1 LTIIK
6 VKEAI
11 SANKIDTNND
21 LISGYKETLP
31 IISQDNS
38 NEVLKNLTPIYGEV
52 WIGKKDYNLYKI
64 ATSYEFSSGIDN
76 SVAYDLRLQFKNYDK
91 PIQIDIP
98 EKTYSPQDLLS

>member
-38 NEVLKNLTPIYGEV
+38 NEALKNLTPICGEI
-52 WIGKKDYNLYKI
+52 WIGKKDYNLYI
-64 ATSYEFSSGIDN
+64 ITTSHKF
-76 SVAYDLRLQFKNYDK
+76 
-91 PIQIDIP
+91 
-98 EKTYSPQDLLS
+98 